1 MKKKIKITNIEIKH
15 LSKLAMLE
23 ISNNESRKYAEQLD
37 KIIDY
42 VSKLDEVDLNDIEPL
57 YYVLEQDITGRID
70 DIEDTLNIENVLKNA
85 PDSKADLFKVPPV
98 INGKNK
104 IK

>member
-37 KIIDY
+37 EIIDY
-42 VSKLDEVDLNDIEPL
+42 VSQLDEVDLNDIEPL
-57 YYVLEQDITGRID
+57 YNVLEQDITGRID
-70 DIEDTLNIENVLKNA
+70 DIEDTLNI
-85 PDSKADLFKVPPV
+85 
-98 INGKNK
+98 
-104 IK
+104 